1 MADNIPLIPG
11 IIIAVALWVAVFW
24 LAKRGM

>member
-1 MADNIPLIPG
+1 MADNIPVIPG
-11 IIIAVALWVAVFW
+11 IIIAVVLWCTVFW

>member
-11 IIIAVALWVAVFW
+11 LIIAAALWVAVFW
-24 LAKRGM
+24 LAKRGL